1 MIGDDANRA
10 AAEAGET
17 NQNVTGEFRLHLI
30 EVIFIDD
37 RSNELL
43 HIVGAVG
50 IIGNEILQS
59 LITPQWIVVARA
71 KRWIFLV
78 VAGKK
83 TDQLADHQQTILFG
97 IGGDMRHAAF
107 AGMGLGAAQSLLGHI
122 FVGHGLDHVRSG
134 DEHVAVR
141 HHHEDEIGNRRRV
154 YSAARAWPHDPRD
167 LRYDAGRHDVTLKNF
182 TVPRQAVDAFLYA
195 RPAGIVEADDRRAVL
210 YRHVH
215 HFADFVRDNAAQAT
229 AKNSEVL

>member
-1 MIGDDANRA
+1 
-10 AAEAGET
+10 
-17 NQNVTGEFRLHLI
+17 
-30 EVIFIDD
+30 
-37 RSNELL
+37 
-43 HIVGAVG
+43 
-50 IIGNEILQS
+50 
-59 LITPQWIVVARA
+59 
-71 KRWIFLV
+71 
-78 VAGKK
+78 
-83 TDQLADHQQTILFG
+83 
-97 IGGDMRHAAF
+97 MRHAAF